1 MSGIAC
7 RTQAHRSFWV
17 VTMRNYNASAF
28 NGYRRTPSDYSEV
41 RCTFGTCRLRWRTK
55 ADYVA
60 GLPDACTNCDEYGY
74 QRCRVCRRAYCAT
87 CLTDHHHHEG
97 HGTPAT
103 DTR

>member
-7 RTQAHRSFWV
+7 RNQSHRPFWV

-28 NGYRRTPSDYSEV
+28 NGYRRTPSHYSEV
-41 RCTFGTCRLRWRTK
+41 RCSFDMCRLRWRTK
-55 ADYVA
+55 ASYVA
-60 GLPDACTNCDEYGY
+60 ELSDACFGCEKSSD
-74 QRCRVCRRAYCAT
+74 QFCRVCHRPYCGL
-87 CLTDHHHHEG
+87 CFTDHHHEG